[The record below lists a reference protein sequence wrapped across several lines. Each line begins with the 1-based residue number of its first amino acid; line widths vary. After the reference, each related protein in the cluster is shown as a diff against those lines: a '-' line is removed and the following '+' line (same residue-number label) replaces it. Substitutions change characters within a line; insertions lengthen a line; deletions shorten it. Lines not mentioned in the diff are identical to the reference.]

1 MDILHTLDIDK
12 ERYEPLAG
20 RSFHKPGA
28 DLGRILKEFLEQG
41 VPGELPT
48 SEPLTAL
55 IERLRMLRDAERQSL
70 GEPPPFSWNAKQGAT
85 PLVEEIE
92 ASRDRIIQ
100 AIATT
105 GGGSREALEM
115 LADDDLIANL
125 VVLTLS

>member
-1 MDILHTLDIDK
+1 
-12 ERYEPLAG
+12 LAG

-28 DLGRILKEFLEQG
+28 DLGRILKEFLDQG

-48 SEPLTAL
+48 SEPQTAL
-55 IERLRMLRDAERQSL
+55 IERLRVLRDAERQGL

-85 PLVEEIE
+85 PLLEEIE

-100 AIATT
+100 AITAAD
-105 GGGSREALEM
+105 GGSREALEV

-125 VVLTLS
+125 VVLTV